1 VRGMISEAML
11 LSVLVCMQMWL
22 RVYVWVY
29 VCAHAH
35 AHTCMENVPAH
46 MLS

>member
-1 VRGMISEAML
+1 MISEAML